1 VVEGRRHCS
10 WVWGGLLVMWKL
22 EGERRSLNGERWKVV
37 LWYLTYNFCALSATY
52 FSMRSMFVAESL
64 LSSLQVGVDDFQSW

>member
-1 VVEGRRHCS
+1 MGGR
-10 WVWGGLLVMWKL
+10 
-22 EGERRSLNGERWKVV
+22 EEVV

-52 FSMRSMFVAESL
+52 FSMRSVFVVECL